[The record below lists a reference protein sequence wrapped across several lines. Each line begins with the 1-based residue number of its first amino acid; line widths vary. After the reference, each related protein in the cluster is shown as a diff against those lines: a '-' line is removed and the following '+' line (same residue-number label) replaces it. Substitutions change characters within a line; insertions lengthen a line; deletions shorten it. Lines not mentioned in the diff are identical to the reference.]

1 MPRFT
6 IRDLLWLMVMVVVVL
21 SLGLWL
27 EHRHGREL
35 EHRHASELDEHRHPR
50 DLEEHGRERELE
62 EQLQRAW
69 WHYGPGGRT
78 GQSEEVDWSVLGAEY
93 ENAQDN

>member
-1 MPRFT
+1 MFRFT
-6 IRDLLWLMVMVVVVL
+6 IRDLFWLTMVVGL

-27 EHRHGREL
+27 EN
-35 EHRHASELDEHRHPR
+35 RHA
-50 DLEEHGRERELE
+50 RELE

-78 GQSEEVDWSVLGAEY
+78 GQNEEVDWSVLGAEY
-93 ENAQDN
+93 ENASAL